1 VGLVV
6 LGLVVALGL
15 LGRGGKDEGTGTT
28 PAGRSTTTGTTPAA
42 GDTGSTTA
50 AERRRRRR
58 QRAAAARIVRLQ
70 VLPSG
75 PVFVCL
81 VDARGRQLVPGSTLQ
96 PGAAT
101 RTFRSSRFRIN
112 LGNSNVRLRI
122 NGRLRTVPPSSSAI
136 GYEITRQRGRTPLP
150 LGQRPTCG

>member
-1 VGLVV
+1 M
-6 LGLVVALGL
+6 
-15 LGRGGKDEGTGTT
+15 
-28 PAGRSTTTGTTPAA
+28 
-42 GDTGSTTA
+42 
-50 AERRRRRR
+50 
-58 QRAAAARIVRLQ
+58 RLQ

-81 VDARGRQLVPGSTLQ
+81 VDARGRQLIPGSTLQ
-96 PGAAT
+96 AGAAS

-122 NGRLRTVPPSSSAI
+122 NGHVRAVPPSSSAI